1 MVKGCEPVKTKEKQ
15 NKITPSEEN
24 RTSPD
29 CKSNGLCLEDCEL
42 QESQEKLVDG
52 GDF

>member
-1 MVKGCEPVKTKEKQ
+1 MKGGEPVKTKEKQ

-24 RTSPD
+24 WTSPD
-29 CKSNGLCLEDCEL
+29 CKNNSLCLEDCEL
-42 QESQEKLVDG
+42 QEPAEKLVDG